1 MAFKNKSKTTFL
13 EKLEN
18 GEIHLSITDSSTALQ
33 FLILLFKE
41 IRPSAKRG
49 HQDPNKNMDQMLWAL
64 DNTPALRV
72 AFQLSL
78 WFMLSE
84 TKLEPAIVES
94 GIALQKGFWQE
105 FADRIKHKFL
115 PPLRATDDLLHP
127 IHQIFYLKTDYEW
140 VEAIEREKWI
150 RFFEF
155 FDWSEPITEKGFQQ
169 SLLQSQR
176 ILSIQVAQL
185 GLEPEIRNFLDANAT
200 LQNPFVRLQHAWY
213 ELEQIYVS
221 GEPLQLAMEQAIVI
235 RSLLQECDKAI
246 EHIRKW
252 QEEQGTSIRQTYKL
266 LLLSNRLERLY
277 VLIDALDANHS
288 FDTGRFVDLFRLI
301 IKNENRKNSLR
312 ELMSQGF
319 SYVAYRIAEH
329 KGTKGHKYITSNR
342 KEYFSMI
349 VSSMW
354 GGVIICFVAI
364 IKNLLGFLHWVP
376 FWQGFVY
383 SVNYSLGFLL
393 IEQTHSSLATKQ
405 PAFTASAIAGSLD
418 ARKKD
423 ANLYE
428 LAIIIAR
435 VSRSQFASFFGNLII
450 VFPGTFLLAWLYD
463 FWMGEPIAKGE
474 AAIKLLRDQHPWQS
488 AALLY
493 ACFTGV
499 FLFVSGI
506 IAGYVQNKMLFAQI
520 KERFIKH
527 PRMHRYL
534 KPEHI
539 RTLAAFWEKNAGSII
554 GNVALGFFLGMAGI
568 VVKVFGVPFD
578 IRHITIAAGNVGIG
592 LYGLSV
598 GDISWTFLLE
608 VIIGVLG
615 IGFFN
620 FLISFG
626 LAFFVALKSRSIQL
640 NNYTAF
646 LGILG
651 RYFLKYP
658 ANFIRPPK
666 IQEAD

>member
-1 MAFKNKSKTTFL
+1 MSLHKNKKISFW

-18 GEIHLSITDSSTALQ
+18 GEINLSITDGSSALQ

-41 IRPSAKRG
+41 IRPADKNGYR
-49 HQDPNKNMDQMLWAL
+49 DPNKNMDQMLLAMEEK
-64 DNTPALRV
+64 PALRI
-72 AFQLSL
+72 AFQISL

-115 PPLRATDDLLHP
+115 PPLRPTDDLLHP
-127 IHQIFYLKTDYEW
+127 IHQIFYLKSDYEW

-150 RFFEF
+150 RFFEY
-155 FDWSEPITEKGFQQ
+155 FDWSEPISERGFQQ
-169 SLLQSQR
+169 SLLGSQQ

-185 GLEPEIRNFLDANAT
+185 GLEPEIAHYLQPTAT
-200 LQNPFVRLQHAWY
+200 YQNPFVHLQHAWY
-213 ELEQIYVS
+213 ELEQIYTS
-221 GEPLQLAMEQAIVI
+221 GDRLQLAEEQSVLI
-235 RSLLQECDKAI
+235 RSLLKECENAI
-246 EHIRKW
+246 EHIRTI
-252 QEEQGTSIRQTYKL
+252 QEEKGTSIRQTYKL
-266 LLLSNRLERLY
+266 LLLANRLERLY
-277 VLIDALDANHS
+277 ILIDALDANHS

-301 IKNENRKNSLR
+301 IRNENRKNSLR
-312 ELMSQGF
+312 ELMVQGF
-319 SYVAYRIAEH
+319 SYIAYRIAEH
-329 KGTKGHKYITSNR
+329 KGSKGHKYITSNR
-342 KEYFSMI
+342 KEYLSMI

-354 GGVIICFVAI
+354 GGVIICFVAVF
-364 IKNLLGFLHWVP
+364 KNLLSLLHWVP

-383 SVNYSLGFLL
+383 SLNYSAGFLL

-418 ARKKD
+418 ARKGE
-423 ANLYE
+423 ANLYQ
-428 LAIIIAR
+428 LAVTIAR

-450 VFPGTFLLAWLYD
+450 VFPGTYLLAWLYD
-463 FWMGEPIAKGE
+463 SWMGKPLAEGE
-474 AAIKLLRDQHPWQS
+474 AALKLLRDQHPWQS

-493 ACFTGV
+493 ACFTGL

-506 IAGYVQNKMLFAQI
+506 IAGYVQNKMLFAHI
-520 KERFIKH
+520 KERLIKH
-527 PRMHRYL
+527 PRIHRYFS
-534 KPEHI
+534 PQRI
-539 RTLAAFWEKNAGSII
+539 RSMATFWEKNAGSII

-568 VVKVFGVPFD
+568 IVKVFGVPFD

-592 LYGLSV
+592 LYGLSLS
-598 GDISWTFLLE
+598 DISWSFLAE
-608 VIIGVLG
+608 VIAGVLG

-626 LAFFVALKSRSIQL
+626 LAFFVALKSRGIQL
-640 NNYTAF
+640 RNYASF
-646 LGILG
+646 IGILG
-651 RYFLKYP
+651 RYFFKYP

-666 IQEAD
+666 VQDVE